1 MTPESTIERESAT
14 DLEDPSKAN
23 MGHCRENTTCTHLFE
38 HRIDALVESDIS
50 ILERKEIIP
59 SCQWETVGSNL
70 VGLNSHEEVAHA
82 VEHLAADKHSQ
93 GKAAPIPSL
102 LYPPRFSQGPVSE
115 AKLSPSRKQ
124 VHHLRT
130 HRRHVFRERCRSFY
144 EVSDLRAGLELCKG
158 YVAGLSLFREVGY
171 VHRDIS
177 PINCLVLESPDGDG
191 LVSKISDLDC
201 CKGYDQAS
209 VHDEVAITYQFTA
222 VEVGLRKICF
232 YPVMA
237 DFPSLEEYMEAMF
250 AYDPHP
256 HFHFLHDLESVFW
269 VASHHIANSIPDDTR
284 NIPTVDSVKAW
295 QRMVKSYFGVTT
307 ESILR
312 RRALLQHN
320 MAELYRGLK
329 QWWTAEFTGGFLRL
343 FVFSIDLIAQYKAL
357 QKQPQ
362 VLLTPDALDR
372 RWPEDLFTSDAYD
385 TLISL
390 LDEVL
395 SSLPSE
401 VPVSQTWV
409 VLAKLEQAAAEEG
422 RKNKE
427 SKLAGQ

>member
-1 MTPESTIERESAT
+1 
-14 DLEDPSKAN
+14 
-23 MGHCRENTTCTHLFE
+23 MGHCCENTTCTHLFE
-38 HRIDALVESDIS
+38 ERIDALVESDTS
-50 ILERKEIIP
+50 ILQGKEIIP
-59 SCQWETVGSNL
+59 SGQWETLGSNL
-70 VGLNSHEEVAHA
+70 VEFNSHEEVAPA
-82 VEHLAADKHSQ
+82 LEHLAKDVRAPSPVIEAGKGTLPEYSQ
-93 GKAAPIPSL
+93 GKAAPMPSL
-102 LYPPRFSQGPVSE
+102 LYSPRFSQGVDPNGPVSE

-130 HRRHVFRERCRSFY
+130 HRRHVFRERCLSFY
-144 EVSDLRAGLELCKG
+144 EVSDLRACLELCKG
-158 YVAGLSLFREVGY
+158 YVAGLSLFREAGW

-177 PINCLVLESPDGDG
+177 PINCLVLKSPGADGF
-191 LVSKISDLDC
+191 VSKISDLDC
-201 CKGYDQAS
+201 CKRY
-209 VHDEVAITYQFTA
+209 DEVNTHDAVPVTYQFTA
-222 VEVGLRKICF
+222 VDVGLREICF
-232 YPVMA
+232 PLTPV
-237 DFPSLEEYMEAMF
+237 DFRPHREAWKEF
-250 AYDPHP
+250 RSNRPHH

-269 VASHHIANSIPDDTR
+269 VASHHIANSIPGNPRTA
-284 NIPTVDSVKAW
+284 PKVESVKAW
-295 QRMVKSYFGVTT
+295 QRMIKSYFGVTT

-312 RRALLQHN
+312 RQILLHQYLV
-320 MAELYRGLK
+320 ELYRALQ
-329 QWWTAEFTGGFLRL
+329 QWWTEEVTEVFYGLFEFAE
-343 FVFSIDLIAQYKAL
+343 VLIAQYKAL

-362 VLLTPDALDR
+362 VLLTPDALDS

-395 SSLPSE
+395 SGLPSE